1 MDALV
6 FAALLATPF
15 INWPVAIILI
25 RLARIRPTIRALT
38 ERAILAVIIA
48 IVTTVYWFIAINTQL
63 GFPVITPT
71 GSMFI
76 IRCTIVTIGL
86 YPLWWLWSY
95 STGRFKGTK
104 QDAADEEAKDD
115 LPMPPSM

>member
-15 INWPVAIILI
+15 INWPVAIILVRI
-25 RLARIRPTIRALT
+25 ARVRPTIRALT

-48 IVTTVYWFIAINTQL
+48 IVTTVYWFIAVNTQL

-76 IRCTIVTIGL
+76 IRCTIVVVGL
-86 YPLWWLWSY
+86 YPMWWLWSY
-95 STGRFKGTK
+95 FSGGFRSDA
-104 QDAADEEAKDD
+104 QDDEDEARK
-115 LPMPPSM
+115 P